1 VRALRAFVLGA
12 FAIGLVAY
20 AAAAALAAAAQAGDR
35 SLDLAL
41 GPVVVLSVMHRA
53 GTTTTTFGPGLLLL
67 AVAGGVLNLTLAAF
81 IRRRAE
87 RQAHRVD

>member
-1 VRALRAFVLGA
+1 MRSLRAFLLGA
-12 FAIGLVAY
+12 LAIGLVAY
-20 AAAAALAAAAQAGDR
+20 AAAAAIAVAAQAGDR

-41 GPVVVLSVMHRA
+41 GPVVVVSVVERA
-53 GTTTTTFGPGLLLL
+53 DGTTTTFGPGLVLL
-67 AVAGGVLNLTLAAF
+67 AVAGGLANLMLAAF

>member
-1 VRALRAFVLGA
+1 MRSLKAFLLGT

-20 AAAAALAAAAQAGDR
+20 TAAAALAVAAQAGDR
-35 SLDLAL
+35 SVDLAL
-41 GPVVVLSVMHRA
+41 GPVGIVSVVERA
-53 GTTTTTFGPGLLLL
+53 GATTTTLGPGLLLL
-67 AVAGGVLNLTLAAF
+67 AVVGGLANVAVAAL